1 MKTMGSAIQQLN
13 TFKMLQLPEVV
24 GAVVPKPPKLE
35 PPNPDGAD
43 VVAVL
48 NPPNAGADVAGVP
61 KPTNQNI

>member
-1 MKTMGSAIQQLN
+1 MYGNSTTQYLQNA
-13 TFKMLQLPEVV
+13 QLPEVV